1 MKFFIYLFIFLG
13 CSSDNIEIFLVKNN
27 VSEKK
32 TVSGDVVKQNID
44 SIVKNSSEILRLA
57 ISDDYMTEY
66 YINNSLIE
74 INFNE
79 FKEINSPATGRI
91 EVNKL
96 ILPLTGD
103 LAPDSIS
110 GVATLILYSKNGLLG
125 NPVRIKNG
133 YNYINNIKTLFN

>member
-32 TVSGDVVKQNID
+32 TVSGDVVKQNLD
-44 SIVKNSSEILRLA
+44 SIVNNSSEILRLA

-74 INFNE
+74 IKFND

-133 YNYINNIKTLFN
+133 YNYVNNIKTLFN

>member
-133 YNYINNIKTLFN
+133 YNYMNNIKTLFN

>member
-1 MKFFIYLFIFLG
+1 LG

-66 YINNSLIE
+66 YFNNSLIE

>member
-13 CSSDNIEIFLVKNN
+13 CSSDNIEIFLIKNN

-32 TVSGDVVKQNID
+32 TVSDDVVKQNLD
-44 SIVKNSSEILRLA
+44 SIVNNSSELLRLA
-57 ISDDYMTEY
+57 ISDDYMSEY

-74 INFNE
+74 IKFND
-79 FKEINSPATGRI
+79 FKVINSPATGRI

-103 LAPDSIS
+103 LALDSIS
-110 GVATLILYSKNGLLG
+110 GVATLILYTKNGLLG
-125 NPVRIKNG
+125 NPIRIKNG
-133 YNYINNIKTLFN
+133 FTYVNNLKTLFN

>member
-13 CSSDNIEIFLVKNN
+13 CSSDNIEIFLIKNN

-32 TVSGDVVKQNID
+32 TVSDDVVKQNLD
-44 SIVKNSSEILRLA
+44 SIVNNSSELLRLA
-57 ISDDYMTEY
+57 ISDDYMSKY

-74 INFNE
+74 IKFND
-79 FKEINSPATGRI
+79 FKVINSPATGRI

-103 LAPDSIS
+103 LALDSIS
-110 GVATLILYSKNGLLG
+110 GVATLILYTKNGLLG
-125 NPVRIKNG
+125 NPIRIKNG
-133 YNYINNIKTLFN
+133 FTYVNNLKTLFN